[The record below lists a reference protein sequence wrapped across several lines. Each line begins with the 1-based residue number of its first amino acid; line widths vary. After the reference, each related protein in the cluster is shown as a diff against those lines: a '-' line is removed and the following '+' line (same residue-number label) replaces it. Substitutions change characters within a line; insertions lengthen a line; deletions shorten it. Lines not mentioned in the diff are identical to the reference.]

1 MQARGF
7 FALIALTAAVV
18 TLAVALS
25 IIKAPPTPNSS
36 AGSPALPQVAQ
47 RAADI
52 GSIIVQRDKGTVT
65 LTRGASGGWSIAERN
80 DYPADPAKVR
90 QALVGLAELKLVEAK
105 TRKADSY
112 PRLEV
117 EDVKDGAKS
126 ALVRVKHANGG
137 VLAELIVGKR
147 RFDRLGAGADAVYVR
162 RPGEPQAWLAQ
173 GSLDVT
179 GEAKDWLD
187 KKVVSVPAAK
197 VKQVSVKQPGG
208 AVLTIQRESEGGK
221 VSVADAPAD
230 TKWKS
235 ESTLAE
241 PLSVLDGLELT
252 DVAAVSANSPPDN
265 AATTEFVTFDGL
277 TVTSRTWEK
286 DGTHWLKLSASGTGS
301 ETIEPKVKDWTFA
314 IPAWKANNF
323 KTKLEDL
330 VETPKSS

>member
-1 MQARGF
+1 MQGRGF
-7 FALIALTAAVV
+7 LALVALTALVV
-18 TLAVALS
+18 IAAVALS
-25 IIKAPPTPNSS
+25 IVKAPPKLDAS
-36 AGSPALPQVAQ
+36 AGSPALPQVSQ
-47 RAADI
+47 RAPDI
-52 GSIIVQRDKGTVT
+52 GSIVVQRDKGTVT
-65 LTRGASGGWSIAERN
+65 ITRGASGWSVAERN
-80 DYPADPAKVR
+80 NYPADPAKVR

-105 TRKADSY
+105 TRKAESY

-126 ALVRVKHANGG
+126 ALVRVKHTNGG
-137 VLAELIVGKR
+137 VLAELIIGKR

-162 RPGEPQAWLAQ
+162 RPGDPQAWLAQ

-197 VKQVSVKQPGG
+197 VKQVSVKQPDGS
-208 AVLTIQRESEGGK
+208 VLTIQRESEGGK
-221 VSVADAPAD
+221 VSVADGPAD
-230 TKWKS
+230 AKWKN

-241 PLSVLDGLELT
+241 PLAVLDGLELS
-252 DVAAVSANSPPDN
+252 DVAAVSENPPPDN
-265 AATTEFVTFDGL
+265 AATAEFVTFDGL

-286 DGTHWLKLSASGTGS
+286 DGTHWVKLSASGNGS

-314 IPAWKANNF
+314 IPQWKANNF